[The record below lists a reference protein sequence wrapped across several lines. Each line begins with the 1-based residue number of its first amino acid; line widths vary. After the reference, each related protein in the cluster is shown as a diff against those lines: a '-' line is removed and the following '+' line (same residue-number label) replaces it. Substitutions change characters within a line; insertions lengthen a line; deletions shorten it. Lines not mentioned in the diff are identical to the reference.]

1 MGMRALDGQYFQTRG
16 RAGLSEEV
24 LCKLRLQGCE
34 SNGEQEGVCGGDGAQ
49 AEGTVCATAWRQ
61 KRA

>member
-1 MGMRALDGQYFQTRG
+1 MGSHFQTGG